1 MSRCSEQPSFG
12 ILAWDNELNQTPGAL
27 IHPDTFGFPTL
38 VERVPG
44 ANFET
49 VVKAPAVDMACRFAA
64 AARRLVQRGATCIL
78 STTGLTVVFQDEIQR
93 AVSVPVVT
101 SALLLL
107 PFLNRVLPSGSK
119 IGVITA
125 GHSYLRPEHLI
136 AARADPAWLEIE
148 SIEDE
153 ALFARLAL
161 IPSKLESN
169 HAIEEVAVRK
179 ARQLLAREPRIGCL
193 LIEVTGLCAGA
204 PAIRRAL
211 AVPVFDIVETA
222 YFFHAV
228 QSADRWKSLSA
239 Y

>member
-1 MSRCSEQPSFG
+1 MSDHSEKPLLG
-12 ILAWDNELNQTPGAL
+12 ILAWENELEQNPGTL
-27 IHPDTFGFPTL
+27 IHPDTFDFPTL
-38 VERVPG
+38 VERVSG

-49 VVKAPAVDMACRFAA
+49 VVKAPTADMARRFAIM
-64 AARRLVQRGATCIL
+64 ARRLEQRGASCII

-93 AVSVPVVT
+93 SVSVPVVT

-107 PFLNRVLPSGSK
+107 PFLQRILPTKNK

-125 GHSYLRPEHLI
+125 GRSYLGPEHLA

-153 ALFARLAL
+153 ALFAQLAL
-161 IPSKLESN
+161 APVSLESN
-169 HAIEEVAVRK
+169 RMIEEVAVRK

-204 PAIRRAL
+204 PAIRQ
-211 AVPVFDIVETA
+211 AVAIPVFDIIETA
-222 YFFHAV
+222 YFFQA
-228 QSADRWKSLSA
+228 ARNANRW
-239 Y
+239 

>member
-1 MSRCSEQPSFG
+1 MNSRSELPFLG
-12 ILAWDNELNQTPGAL
+12 ILAWENELEQNPGTL

-49 VVKAPAVDMACRFAA
+49 VVKAPTADMACRFATM
-64 AARRLVQRGATCIL
+64 ARRLEQRGATCII

-107 PFLNRVLPSGSK
+107 PFLHRVLPIDCK

-125 GHSYLRPEHLI
+125 GRSYLGPDHLA

-153 ALFARLAL
+153 ALFAQLAL
-161 IPSKLESN
+161 VPIPLESN
-169 HAIEEVAVRK
+169 RSIEEVAVRK

-204 PAIRRAL
+204 QAIRQ
-211 AVPVFDIVETA
+211 AVAMPVFDIVETA
-222 YFFHAV
+222 CFFHA
-228 QSADRWKSLSA
+228 ARNAHRW
-239 Y
+239 